1 MGRILM
7 FGWIK
12 RAAMWVAG
20 TATILFVTW
29 VAARRDQR
37 HGLAVDAAESYIE
50 TRKEIDDVEKAIG
63 DDPAVLR
70 EWLRERGKQ

>member
-1 MGRILM
+1 M

-12 RAAMWVAG
+12 RAAIWVAG
-20 TATILFVTW
+20 LAALLFATW

-37 HGLAVDAAESYIE
+37 QGLAVDAAESYIE
-50 TRKEIDDVEKAIG
+50 TRKEIDDVEEDIG

>member
-1 MGRILM
+1 M

-12 RAAMWVAG
+12 RTAMWVAG
-20 TATILFVTW
+20 IAALLF
-29 VAARRDQR
+29 AAWMAGRRDQR
-37 HGLAVDAAESYIE
+37 QQSAVDAAESYIE

>member
-1 MGRILM
+1 M

-12 RAAMWVAG
+12 RTAMWVAG
-20 TATILFVTW
+20 IAALLF
-29 VAARRDQR
+29 AAWMAGRRDQR
-37 HGLAVDAAESYIE
+37 QQSAVEAAESYIE

>member
-1 MGRILM
+1 M

-12 RAAMWVAG
+12 RAAMWAAGIAAIVFAAWVAG
-20 TATILFVTW
+20 
-29 VAARRDQR
+29 RRDQR
-37 HGLAVDAAESYIE
+37 QQFAIDAAESYAK
-50 TRKEIDDVEKAIG
+50 TRKEIDDVESSID

>member
-1 MGRILM
+1 M

-12 RAAMWVAG
+12 RTAMWAAG
-20 TATILFVTW
+20 I
-29 VAARRDQR
+29 AAIVFAAWMAGRRDQR
-37 HGLAVDAAESYIE
+37 QQSAIEEAEAYIK
-50 TRKEIDDVEKAIG
+50 TRKEIDDVESNIS

>member
-1 MGRILM
+1 M

-12 RAAMWVAG
+12 RAAMWAAGLAALLFAAWVAG
-20 TATILFVTW
+20 
-29 VAARRDQR
+29 RRDQR
-37 HGLAVDAAESYIE
+37 QQFAIDAAESYAK
-50 TRKEIDDVEKAIG
+50 TRKEIDDVESSID